1 MESVAERSRCLPRS
15 FCFNAM
21 RSTPIA
27 PASAVA
33 PLARFSPV
41 RHPSAAAP
49 WADDTQIA
57 PERRADNI
65 VRALDL
71 R

>member
-1 MESVAERSRCLPRS
+1 
-15 FCFNAM
+15 M

-33 PLARFSPV
+33 PLARFAPV